1 MPPNLRQNRK
11 KPLRSCLIQSLLS
24 LVSQGRL
31 YQAISSLDS
40 LAERGLRLPCQTLA
54 FLLQKCA
61 ETKSL
66 KLGKWV
72 HLHLKLTGRKRPAT
86 FVANHLISMY
96 FSCGS
101 DVSAR
106 DVFDK
111 MSVRNLYSYNGMLS
125 GYAKIGMMRPARR
138 LFDQMPEKDVV
149 SWNTMIIGYAQT
161 GVFGESL
168 RFYKEL
174 RRLCIGYNE
183 FSFSGA
189 LRVCVKM
196 KELKLTRQVH
206 GQVLVIG
213 FLSNMVISSTIVDAY
228 ARCGEMSDAR
238 RMFDEMQVRDVLAW
252 TTLVSGFAKWGDME
266 SASELFNEMPEKN
279 PVSWTALIAGYAR
292 NGLGDKSLEL
302 FRKMMFL
309 RIRPDQFTFS
319 SCLCA
324 CSSIASLKHGK
335 QIHGYLIRINFRPNT
350 IVVSSLIDMYAK
362 CGSLEVGRRVFYL
375 TDNKQDPV
383 LWNTMISALAQHG
396 YGEEAIEMFD
406 DMVRSGVKP
415 ERITFVVVLNACSH
429 SGLVQEGLRYFESMT
444 RDHGIVHDQ
453 EHYACLIDLMGR
465 AGCFDQLMNQLE
477 KMPCELD
484 GRIWNALLG
493 ASRIH
498 GNIELGRKA
507 AERLIEL
514 EPQSSAA
521 YVLLSSI
528 YSALGKWDLVEKVR
542 QLMEE
547 RQVKKERAISWIEI
561 ENNVHVFTVSDRLHP
576 FKDVIYSVLEQLASQ
591 MEEDAP
597 SIDADR

>member
-149 SWNTMIIGYAQT
+149 SWNTMIIGYAKT

-189 LRVCVKM
+189 LTVCVKM

-335 QIHGYLIRINFRPNT
+335 QIHGYVIRINFRPNT

-362 CGSLEVGRRVFYL
+362 CGSLEVGRRVFDL
-375 TDNKQDPV
+375 TENKQDPV

-484 GRIWNALLG
+484 GRLWNALLG
-493 ASRIH
+493 VSRIH

-507 AERLIEL
+507 AEQLIEL

-597 SIDADR
+597 SIDANR

>member
-1 MPPNLRQNRK
+1 MPSNLPPLRK
-11 KPLRSCLIQSLLS
+11 KTPRNCLIESLLS

-31 YQAISSLDS
+31 AQAISSLDS
-40 LAERGLRLPCQTLA
+40 LAPKGLRLPSQTLA

-72 HLHLKLTGRKRPAT
+72 HLHLKLTGRKRPET
-86 FVANHLISMY
+86 FVSNHLINMY

-106 DVFDK
+106 EVFDK

-125 GYAKIGMMRPARR
+125 GYAKMGRMRPARK
-138 LFDQMPEKDVV
+138 LFDQMPERDVV
-149 SWNTMIIGYAQT
+149 SWNSMIIGYAKS
-161 GVFGESL
+161 GVFDESL

-189 LRVCVKM
+189 LTVCVKM

-213 FLSNMVISSTIVDAY
+213 FLLNLVISSTIVDAY
-228 ARCGEMSDAR
+228 ARCGEMNDAR
-238 RMFDEMQVRDVLAW
+238 RIFNEMQVRDILAW
-252 TTLVSGFAKWGDME
+252 TTLVSGYAKWGDME

-292 NGLGDKSLEL
+292 NGLGDKALEL
-302 FRKMMFL
+302 FRKMMVL

-324 CSSIASLKHGK
+324 CSSIASLKHGR
-335 QIHGYLIRINFRPNT
+335 QIHCCLIRLNFRPNT

-362 CGSLEVGRRVFYL
+362 CGSLEVGSRVFDL
-375 TDNKQDPV
+375 TDDKQDPV

-396 YGEEAIEMFD
+396 YGKEALNMFD
-406 DMVRSGVKP
+406 DMVRSSVKP
-415 ERITFVVVLNACSH
+415 DMITLVVVLNACSH
-429 SGLVQEGLRYFESMT
+429 SGLVQEGVRYFESMT
-444 RDHGIVHDQ
+444 CDHGIVPNQ

-465 AGCFDQLMNQLE
+465 AGRFDQLMNQLK

-484 GRIWNALLG
+484 GRLWSAILG
-493 ASRIH
+493 VCRIH
-498 GNIELGRKA
+498 GNMELGRKA

-521 YVLLSSI
+521 YVLLASI
-528 YSALGKWDLVEKVR
+528 YAALGKWELVEKVR
-542 QLMEE
+542 RLMDE

-561 ENNVHVFTVSDRLHP
+561 ENNLHNFTVSDRLHP
-576 FKDVIYSVLEQLASQ
+576 LKDVIYSVLEQLGSLI
-591 MEEDAP
+591 EEDAP
-597 SIDADR
+597 SIDVDR